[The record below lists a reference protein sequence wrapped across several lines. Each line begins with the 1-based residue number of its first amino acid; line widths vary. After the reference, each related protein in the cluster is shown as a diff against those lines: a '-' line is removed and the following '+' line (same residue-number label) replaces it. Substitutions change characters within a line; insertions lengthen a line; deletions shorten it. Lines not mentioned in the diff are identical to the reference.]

1 MVICGIVILD
11 SWKNRQ
17 HWVEITLHYITRY
30 IKFLVPGLQQIG
42 PARQY
47 ESVNYNAK
55 N

>member
-1 MVICGIVILD
+1 MEKSATLGRD
-11 SWKNRQ
+11 Y
-17 HWVEITLHYITRY
+17 ITLHYQVH
-30 IKFLVPGLQQIG
+30 KFLVPGLQQIG